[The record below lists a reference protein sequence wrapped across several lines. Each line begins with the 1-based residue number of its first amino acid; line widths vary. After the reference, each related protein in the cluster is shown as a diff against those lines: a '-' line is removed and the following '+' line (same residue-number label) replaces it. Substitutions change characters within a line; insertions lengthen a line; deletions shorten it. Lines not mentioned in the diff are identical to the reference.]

1 MLETDMEEDEK
12 SCTPCSKEHVDIVKH
27 IEAVEILH
35 TTVMQQLT
43 AMKSSVV
50 LSVTGSEKMVWKME
64 KEIAKEVEIQKAMLR
79 GIEASVQRATT
90 AITSIRNLTNSSDS
104 TTFLAKNSGTLLL
117 VLLAATPALMLLI
130 LIRILTHIE

>member
-1 MLETDMEEDEK
+1 MVKRTEALEQ
-12 SCTPCSKEHVDIVKH
+12 
-27 IEAVEILH
+27 LH
-35 TTVMQQLT
+35 TKVLQQLT

-50 LSVTGSEKMVWKME
+50 LSATKSESTDWKMD
-64 KEIAKEVEIQKAMLR
+64 KEIAKEAEIQNAMLR

-104 TTFLAKNSGTLLL
+104 TTFLAKNSGTLPL

-130 LIRILTHIE
+130 LFRILTHIE

>member
-1 MLETDMEEDEK
+1 MVKRTEALEQ
-12 SCTPCSKEHVDIVKH
+12 
-27 IEAVEILH
+27 LH
-35 TTVMQQLT
+35 TKVLQQLT

-50 LSVTGSEKMVWKME
+50 LPVSATKSESTDWKMD
-64 KEIAKEVEIQKAMLR
+64 KEIAKEAEIQNAMLR

-104 TTFLAKNSGTLLL
+104 TTFLAKNSGTLPL

>member
-1 MLETDMEEDEK
+1 MEEEGI
-12 SCTPCSKEHVDIVKH
+12 CTLCSEEHADMVKRT
-27 IEAVEILH
+27 EALEQHH
-35 TTVMQQLT
+35 TKVLQQLP

-50 LSVTGSEKMVWKME
+50 LSATNSEIMDGKLE
-64 KEIAKEVEIQKAMLR
+64 KEIAKEVEIQKAMFR

-104 TTFLAKNSGTLLL
+104 TTILAKNSGTLLL
-117 VLLAATPALMLLI
+117 VSLAATPALMLMI